1 MNPKHKP
8 PQPNRICKF
17 RFLPLQPLPPPKR
30 HLKTQPHTQTILD
43 RRQCRPIRPRVI
55 NTRSGTRPGNRR
67 TIAFPRQ
74 YCNWRSVQPV
84 ISAAC
89 LLVKMMGVE
98 GLEPST
104 LRLRV
109 TCSNQLSYTPASK
122 LV

>member
-17 RFLPLQPLPPPKR
+17 RFLPPQPLPPPKR
-30 HLKTQPHTQTILD
+30 HLKTQPHRQTILD
-43 RRQCRPIRPRVI
+43 RRQCRQIRPRVI
-55 NTRSGTRPGNRR
+55 NTGPRTRPANRR
-67 TIAFPRQ
+67 TIPCSRQ
-74 YCNWRSVQPV
+74 YCNWPRVQPV

-89 LLVKMMGVE
+89 LLVKMGVE

-122 LV
+122 LE